1 VEDRVKK
8 PKLIDVEILLFKEKI
23 VLKNQLI
30 KSNQRVISKT

>member
-8 PKLIDVEILLFKEKI
+8 PKLIDVEILIFKEKI

-30 KSNQRVISKT
+30 KSNQRVLRKA